1 MGNCTNKI
9 IKKSIKLFIN
19 YFQLRFVILKNFSL
33 VSIIFTLIISACSQA
48 PDFEANLNQ
57 AEAFLEK
64 NLLNN
69 DVIEVEP
76 GLQYMVLESFEDSS
90 LHPNLS
96 DTITADFHG
105 TLIDGSVFWSSIEI
119 GEPLTIQ
126 LSQLIPGCQK
136 LISLMQEGDFWRGF
150 IHPDLAYGEEGRP
163 TIPPNAA
170 LIFDIKLHAIMQNPN
185 AK

>member
-1 MGNCTNKI
+1 M
-9 IKKSIKLFIN
+9 
-19 YFQLRFVILKNFSL
+19 KNFFL
-33 VSIIFTLIISACSQA
+33 VSIIFTLIISACSQT
-48 PDFEANLNQ
+48 PDVKANLNQ
-57 AEAFLEK
+57 AEAFLEN

-126 LSQLIPGCQK
+126 LSQLISGCQK
-136 LISLMQEGDFWRGF
+136 IISLMQEGDFWRVF
-150 IHPDLAYGEEGRP
+150 IHPDLAYGIEGRP
-163 TIPPNAA
+163 TIPPNSV
-170 LIFDIKLHAIMQNPN
+170 LIFDITLHSIQQKNS
-185 AK
+185 